1 MCVCEFPVRM
11 RAWKWR
17 QMVKFPHKE
26 RERERET
33 LIQMEDSS
41 RDPRGVVLAVTH
53 APYGACRE
61 GAVSYANFL

>member
-41 RDPRGVVLAVTH
+41 RDPRG
-53 APYGACRE
+53 GCFSSDACAIWRVPR
-61 GAVSYANFL
+61 GRGFIC